1 MKEDSLANIK
11 TITGLIGTVLVILK
25 VSGLT
30 DLDWV
35 YVISPFCVV
44 TVFWTFFVIVG
55 FMIGLGIGFKDF
67 INRTFRSKK

>member
-1 MKEDSLANIK
+1 MKEDSLANVK